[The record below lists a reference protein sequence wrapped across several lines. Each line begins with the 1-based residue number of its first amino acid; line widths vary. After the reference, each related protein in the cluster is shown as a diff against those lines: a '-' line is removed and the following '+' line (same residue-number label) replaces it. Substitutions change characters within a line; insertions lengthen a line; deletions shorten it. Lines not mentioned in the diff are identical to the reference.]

1 MDQLLEYKA
10 VIIAAWLIGL
20 FALERALPAAAPAA
34 DVAAREGWRGWR
46 RILRNLGM
54 FLANG
59 GLSFAVVVPV
69 SLWAAHAAL
78 GWRPDWWS
86 GPFGLLLDLL
96 ILDLWI
102 YFWHRANH
110 EIPFLWRFHE
120 VHHLDRFLDVTSAV
134 RFHFGEVMLSAVV
147 RAALI
152 IALGM
157 PIESVIVFEIV
168 VLSAAAFHHAN
179 IRLPRW
185 FEAGLSRVIVT
196 PSLHW
201 IHHRRSRAETDSNY
215 GVLFSLWDRLFG
227 TLSPTPRALDMPI
240 GVEGRDERGFVSLM
254 TRPIEKP

>member
-1 MDQLLEYKA
+1 MDGLLEYKTA
-10 VIIAAWLIGL
+10 IIAIWLVAM

-34 DVAAREGWRGWR
+34 DVEAREGWRGWR
-46 RILRNLGM
+46 RIARNLGL

-59 GLSFAVVVPV
+59 GLSIAVVVPV
-69 SLWAAHAAL
+69 SLWAAHHAL
-78 GWRPDWWS
+78 DWRPEWWS
-86 GPFGLLLDLL
+86 GLTGLLLDLL

-110 EIPFLWRFHE
+110 TIPFLWRFHE

-134 RFHFGEVMLSAVV
+134 RFHFGEVMLSAIV

-168 VLSAAAFHHAN
+168 VLAAAAFHHAN
-179 IRLPRW
+179 MRLPAW
-185 FEAGLSRVIVT
+185 FETALSRVIVT

-201 IHHRRSRAETDSNY
+201 VHHRARRAETDSNY

-227 TLSPTPRALDMPI
+227 TLSPTPRTLDMPI
-240 GVEGRDERGFVSLM
+240 GVEGRDERRFVSLM
-254 TRPIEKP
+254 TRPLEKP